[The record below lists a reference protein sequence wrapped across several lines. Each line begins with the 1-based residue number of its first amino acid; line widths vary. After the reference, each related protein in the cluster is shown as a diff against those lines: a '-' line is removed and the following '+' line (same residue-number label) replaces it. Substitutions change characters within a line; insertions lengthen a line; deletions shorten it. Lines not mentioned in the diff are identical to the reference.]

1 MVEEPDRARTKAAGV
16 TNPWRC
22 GPDQGRARIANTIG
36 YTITVYGTA
45 KNPAAPAPNSNAGTA
60 TKVYAVY
67 RSPPTRNQVTQE
79 PKLRPPRPHSSR
91 CAMVDGRR
99 QRAATNPN
107 PLTITKRTVAMTISV
122 ICALTTAHPR
132 FFVIWYTSVV
142 VP

>member
-1 MVEEPDRARTKAAGV
+1 MVEEPDRARTKSAGV
-16 TNPWRC
+16 TNPCRC
-22 GPDQGRARIANTIG
+22 DTDQSRARIANTIG

-91 CAMVDGRR
+91 CAIVFGRR
-99 QRAATNPN
+99 QRAGTKPIE
-107 PLTITKRTVAMTISV
+107 LTITKMTAAMMISV
-122 ICALTTAHPR
+122 RCALIAGHPR
-132 FFVIWYTSVV
+132 FLVSW
-142 VP
+142 